1 MDIRPI
7 LNEEDLTWALKEI
20 EPYFENDP
28 VPGSPDDQRFDVLAT
43 LIEAYEAKHHL
54 APPLHPVD
62 AIEARMIDK
71 PMTRRQLCAATG
83 ITESNLSEV
92 LARKRAL
99 SLGMIRAIGPLLD
112 LPTEVLVRPYP
123 IARRAAVKA

>member
-1 MDIRPI
+1 MNIRPI

-28 VPGSPDDQRFDVLAT
+28 VPGSPDDQRFDILAT
-43 LIEAYEAKHHL
+43 LIEAYETKHHPIGL
-54 APPLHPVD
+54 PHPID
-62 AIEARMIDK
+62 AIEIRLIDK

-83 ITESNLSEV
+83 ISESKLSEV

-99 SLGMIRAIGPLLD
+99 SLNMIRAIAPVLE
-112 LPTEVLVRPYP
+112 LPIEVLAQPYEL
-123 IARRAAVKA
+123 ARQEAVEA